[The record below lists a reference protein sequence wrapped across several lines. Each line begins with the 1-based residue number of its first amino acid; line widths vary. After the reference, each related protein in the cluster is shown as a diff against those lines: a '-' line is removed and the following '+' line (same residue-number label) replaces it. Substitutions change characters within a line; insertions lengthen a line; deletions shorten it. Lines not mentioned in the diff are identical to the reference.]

1 MDSLQQTLPDVI
13 DKIGLGPAQAKV
25 AILGGGIFFADGAEI
40 LLISAVTQS
49 VASEWDLTKVQRA
62 SVISLVFWGILVG
75 NIMSGPFGD
84 FFGRKLPIMTSF
96 LGVALFS
103 LASASARSLQ
113 FLSCARFF
121 VGMSFGIGQPSY
133 VAMAAEMTPSHW
145 RTFVGTIAQ
154 IMFCFGEVYAAGLI
168 LYDDPTMTHLDWRW
182 VLRMGA
188 IPGCV
193 FFVLSTVWLHQS
205 PFFLSAAGRHQ
216 EAKAVLE
223 SMAVDNGVADSISV
237 EVTASR
243 REPSSEALL
252 AALARH
258 ARIIFSGEMWL
269 SSLIV
274 IYSCFV
280 LNFVYYGSIY
290 AIAQIIGDIGLQG
303 APAVEL
309 LIGAMFDIPGCILG
323 CVLCWL
329 LPRKSVMKVYSAG
342 MVIFLGLFVCF
353 AKATNVVATF
363 FVTVGYYGM
372 KMCPN
377 IGFVAFY
384 LYSSEIYPTDARAT
398 GTALCFA
405 GGRLASISAPLVYEA
420 LTNVYDFRM
429 YFVLMAGT
437 CLLNGVLI
445 EFLHLETS
453 NKQLSESVPQPSEN
467 NGRTYGAA

>member
-252 AALARH
+252 DALARH

-280 LNFVYYGSIY
+280 LNFVYYGAIY
-290 AIAQIIGDIGLQG
+290 ALPQIIGNIGLQG
-303 APAVEL
+303 APVVEL
-309 LIGAMFDIPGCILG
+309 MIGAMLEIPGYMFAS
-323 CVLCWL
+323 VLCWL
-329 LPRKSVMKVYSAG
+329 LPRKPVMKVYLAG
-342 MVIFLGLFVCF
+342 TVISLGLFICF
-353 AKATNVVATF
+353 ATATKNVVATF
-363 FVTVGYYGM
+363 FVTVGYYGV
-372 KMCPN
+372 KMWPS
-377 IGFVAFY
+377 IGFVAVY
-384 LYSSEIYPTDARAT
+384 QYSSEIYPTDARAT
-398 GTALCFA
+398 GTALC
-405 GGRLASISAPLVYEA
+405 
-420 LTNVYDFRM
+420 
-429 YFVLMAGT
+429 
-437 CLLNGVLI
+437 
-445 EFLHLETS
+445 
-453 NKQLSESVPQPSEN
+453 
-467 NGRTYGAA
+467 